1 MSDVIDLSDL
11 VKSVK
16 FKFNDQE
23 FEIPPIPDDK
33 LKEIMAIANMIT
45 KSGEDKKKRDEEEGE
60 EAEDDDSDLF
70 IEHHNKFLSLS
81 VQRKDEQNVYHK
93 MEPDDFKTWPLKLK
107 NRVME
112 LVFEQVGTSTG
123 DDIPADS
130 EKN

>member
-11 VKSVK
+11 VKAVK
-16 FKFNDQE
+16 FKFNDEE

-45 KSGEDKKKRDEEEGE
+45 KSGENEEDKDN
-60 EAEDDDSDLF
+60 DLF

-81 VQRKDEQNVYHK
+81 VQRKDDQNTYHK
-93 MEPDDFKTWPLKLK
+93 MEPDAFKSWPLKLK
-107 NRVME
+107 NKVME

-123 DDIPADS
+123 DTIPVDS

>member
-11 VKSVK
+11 VKAVK
-16 FKFNDQE
+16 FKFNDEE

-33 LKEIMAIANMIT
+33 LKEIMAIANKIT
-45 KSGEDKKKRDEEEGE
+45 KAGEDKDKDKEEDE
-60 EAEDDDSDLF
+60 DSDLF

-81 VQRKDEQNVYHK
+81 VQRKDDQDVYHK
-93 MEPDDFKTWPLKLK
+93 MEPQEFTSWPLKLK
-107 NRVME
+107 NKVME

-123 DDIPADS
+123 DAIPADS